1 MSEQPLIV
9 VVEDDQSIAE
19 LIIYNLESEA
29 YDVLHAESGDQLF
42 EKLLQEKRSIALFIL
57 DVMLPGQDGFEI
69 CRNLKRD
76 IKNQWSSFLFLT
88 ARSTEKDKLEG
99 FNAGADDFLIKPFG
113 MRELLARVKV
123 LVERNKERIAL
134 SEGKILTIEHDD
146 SDALSAESEII
157 TIGIITI
164 DDARHRIYK
173 EGSEIEV
180 THREYELLKF
190 LMQNNGLAFTRD
202 DLLNHVWGYEYSGET
217 RTVDVHIRQLRR
229 KLEPDPSEPEYIQT
243 VRGVGY
249 RFVESID

>member
-1 MSEQPLIV
+1 LKYVETLSEISRINGL
-9 VVEDDQSIAE
+9 
-19 LIIYNLESEA
+19 
-29 YDVLHAESGDQLF
+29 LF
-42 EKLLQEKRSIALFIL
+42 
-57 DVMLPGQDGFEI
+57 
-69 CRNLKRD
+69 
-76 IKNQWSSFLFLT
+76 WFLT

-134 SEGKILTIEHDD
+134 SEGKILALEFDD
-146 SDALSAESEII
+146 PDALSAESETI